1 MPNYTLK
8 KLPASAAFQH
18 FMSHLTKDQTIV
30 DVRQRAYVMAT
41 VKHETADTWEP
52 IYERG
57 ARTYFNKYEPGTHI
71 GVRLGNVKPGDGY
84 RYRGRGYVQITGRH
98 NYARLS
104 AVLNVDLVET
114 PDLALDEGIAYMIL
128 SLGMSRGLF
137 TGKALNHYIIPG
149 EPPDYLNARRIINGL
164 DRAAMIASY
173 AQSFER
179 LIAVPCIPSPIV
191 S

>member
-8 KLPASAAFQH
+8 KLPSSKSFHH
-18 FMSHLTKDQTIV
+18 FMVHLTRDNVIA

-57 ARTYFNKYEPGTHI
+57 ARAYFNKYEPDTII
-71 GVRLGNVKPGDGY
+71 GDRLGNTKTGDGY
-84 RYRGRGYVQITGRH
+84 LYRGRGYVQITGRA
-98 NYARLS
+98 NYERMS
-104 AVLNVDLVET
+104 KVLNVDLVNT

-137 TGKALNHYIIPG
+137 TGKCLNDYIKSG
-149 EPPDYLNARRIINGL
+149 LPPDYFNARRIINGL
-164 DRAAMIASY
+164 DRAAMIANY
-173 AQSFER
+173 AVSFER
-179 LIAVPCIPSPIV
+179 LIAAPCIPDPVV